1 MKVKKVKVI
10 FDTNVWISF
19 LIGKRLAFIKAY
31 ISNGEISIVTTDE
44 LLKEIIEVTSRE
56 RLKIFPHRKCK
67 GVNRIIRNNC

>member
-56 RLKIFPHRKCK
+56 RLKNISP
-67 GVNRIIRNNC
+67 